1 MSNKIENLDIK
12 LNALEEAISYPSLKK
27 QAFGDACIIEVETFD
42 YDIIRQKIKDNEKLT
57 NLEGTKMDLILEVL
71 KLLNDYKIK
80 YNVELHNI
88 IGFYFRGLLLLVLKV
103 TGNQV
108 NNQDRMIY
116 VSVKVYKDEL
126 NQSLSDKKLSRYVAG
141 IFVGLLLIGG
151 AWFATKIM
159 RDAVK

>member
-1 MSNKIENLDIK
+1 MSIEHIDIK

-27 QAFGDACIIEVETFD
+27 QEVLFGDACVIEVETFD
-42 YDIIRQKIKDNEKLT
+42 YNLISEKIKDNEKLT
-57 NLEGTKMDLILEVL
+57 NLEGTKMNLILEVL

-126 NQSLSDKKLSRYVAG
+126 TQGLSDKKLSRFVAG
-141 IFVGLLLIGG
+141 IFVGILLIGG
-151 AWFATKIM
+151 AWIGSKIM
-159 RDAVK
+159 RGN